1 MQGQLSFPVNA
12 FLITSLL
19 LLTSFPLFAQAPADR
34 PEVYRDI
41 YHDTSAPAYAY
52 TNAPPM
58 DSVQRRVRP
67 IEHRHVPGM
76 LPTAPDRAT
85 QSFALPR
92 VAAAIGKNF
101 DGLSDASNGSALL
114 FVPSDNN
121 IAVGATQVVETINT
135 SYRVINK
142 STGATSLS
150 RQISSLF
157 SGMSGLCGQ
166 GATSPNFSDPVVL
179 YDKQAARWFI
189 SIVALTSD
197 FNTGNQCI
205 AVSSTSNA
213 TGTYHRYAF
222 TFGTN
227 LFNDYPKFGVWP
239 DAYYASY
246 NMFTPTAYAGAK
258 SCAYKRSAMLA
269 GTAATAV
276 CFTKTQEFSLLPS
289 DLDGAT
295 LPPSGEPNFFVDLFS
310 TTTLH
315 LFKFH
320 VDFVTPTNSR
330 FTGPTVITVPGFT
343 PACPSTFTCVPQ
355 GSTTQQLDSLGD
367 RLMFR
372 MPYRNFGTRE
382 SLVITHSV
390 KTSTAASAI
399 RWYEIR
405 TPNTTPSVFQKGTF
419 GAGSTSLWMGSIAMD
434 KVGDIAVGFSKSSS
448 TTHPGI
454 GYTGRTPSDPAGT
467 LESMAT
473 IFTGGGS
480 QTGGTANGANRWG
493 DYSSLVLDPS
503 NDCTFWYVNQYIP
516 SNGSFNFRTRL
527 ASFKF
532 PGCI

>member
-19 LLTSFPLFAQAPADR
+19 LLTSFPLFAQAPPDR

-52 TNAPPM
+52 TNATPM

-179 YDKQAARWFI
+179 YDKKAARWFI

-246 NMFTPTAYAGAK
+246 NMFTPTSYAGAK
-258 SCAYKRSAMLA
+258 ACAYKRAAMLL
-269 GTAATAV
+269 GTSAVAV
-276 CFTKTQEFSLLPS
+276 CFTKTTEFSLLPS

-295 LPPSGEPNFFVDLFS
+295 LPPAGEPNFFVDLFNS
-310 TTTLH
+310 TSLH

-320 VDFVTPTNSR
+320 VDFVTTAKSTL
-330 FTGPTVITVPGFT
+330 TGPISITVASFT
-343 PACPSTFTCVPQ
+343 AACSATSFTCIPQ
-355 GSTTQQLDSLGD
+355 GGTTQKLDSLGD

-372 MPYRNFGTRE
+372 MPYRN
-382 SLVITHSV
+382 
-390 KTSTAASAI
+390 
-399 RWYEIR
+399 
-405 TPNTTPSVFQKGTF
+405 
-419 GAGSTSLWMGSIAMD
+419 
-434 KVGDIAVGFSKSSS
+434 
-448 TTHPGI
+448 
-454 GYTGRTPSDPAGT
+454 
-467 LESMAT
+467 
-473 IFTGGGS
+473 
-480 QTGGTANGANRWG
+480 
-493 DYSSLVLDPS
+493 
-503 NDCTFWYVNQYIP
+503 
-516 SNGSFNFRTRL
+516 
-527 ASFKF
+527 
-532 PGCI
+532 